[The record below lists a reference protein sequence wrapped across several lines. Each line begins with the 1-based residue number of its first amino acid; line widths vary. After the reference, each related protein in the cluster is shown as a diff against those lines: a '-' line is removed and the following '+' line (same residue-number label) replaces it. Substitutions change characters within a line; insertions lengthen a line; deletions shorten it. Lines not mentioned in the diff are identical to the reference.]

1 MRDFKGYT
9 MNDLRGHIKEHLS
22 QVQYKAMEGFK
33 RPLFEDWVKS
43 EAEDGR
49 PCEEDSFLAND
60 IKLDPNWLKHEN
72 IWGHINE
79 KAQRVTSKP

>member
-49 PCEEDSFLAND
+49 PCGPTLTSVNDHCKNHSFDYTDLC
-60 IKLDPNWLKHEN
+60 
-72 IWGHINE
+72 
-79 KAQRVTSKP
+79 QRSDVSAF